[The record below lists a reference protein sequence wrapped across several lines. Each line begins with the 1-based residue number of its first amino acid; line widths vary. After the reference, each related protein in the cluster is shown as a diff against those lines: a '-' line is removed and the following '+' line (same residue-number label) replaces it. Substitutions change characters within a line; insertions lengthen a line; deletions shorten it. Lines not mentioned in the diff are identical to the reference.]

1 MLSDSRKRSRSSRAF
16 AWIPPE
22 TLILAGAGAFAALGR
37 GRWVTLIGDHGLWYS
52 ELQGLL
58 CGGHLMHEVRV
69 PYGPISMWLIWLAAR
84 LFGPTISTVAG
95 FVFVAGLAAVVLV
108 ASFSLAF
115 LSRSEQWCCA
125 ALLVVVILWSP
136 GVGNLLY
143 PYAFATGPGMVFAL
157 AALFAQRAALRRE
170 LFPLAAVA
178 GAAARRG
185 AWRDL
190 VAPLALLCTLL
201 GLVPLWSSKTTGDWR
216 TTPYALYAK
225 RYFPYERPG
234 FGLDSTPAERPLPA
248 GLTPFD
254 AEFRVLHRRFTAATL
269 PSALLRRSADVAG
282 QMWGGRGVLALF
294 FALGLAA
301 LSAESA
307 FALASAFG
315 ILIAY
320 LVYALSPGAA
330 PYYAEGYPAFALVTA
345 LGLRAAMS
353 FLGAVPDLVSPPSSC
368 PPSFSPCSR
377 RRDSRPP

>member
-225 RYFPYERPG
+225 RYFPYERPS

-254 AEFRVLHRRFTAATL
+254 AEFRVLHRRFTAVEHTKL
-269 PSALLRRSADVAG
+269 SVERRQSCRQGSFRRSRIEPEARPLIGKVPFRVEGVGRRPPVARRLRAPKRDQSQQRAEEG
-282 QMWGGRGVLALF
+282 QRGDQVAPGTAPRRGPGDGRQRKQFPAQRRP
-294 FALGLAA
+294 LGKQ
-301 LSAESA
+301 
-307 FALASAFG
+307 G
-315 ILIAY
+315 
-320 LVYALSPGAA
+320 GAA
-330 PYYAEGYPAFALVTA
+330 PG
-345 LGLRAAMS
+345 
-353 FLGAVPDLVSPPSSC
+353 
-368 PPSFSPCSR
+368 
-377 RRDSRPP
+377 